1 MIDLIAAAAL
11 AAQSTPT
18 APAELGDIRMFLL
31 MHATG
36 QLSEDVSPPSTF
48 GGWNTT
54 IHADDLLVTAEI
66 RTTGEQFFDR
76 PTLRIVA
83 RGARGRVL
91 GQRSFR
97 GVLTSEQGRAY
108 LPLWL
113 NDVTCEGDIQVTVTY
128 GTQTRSETIPMHCG
142 E

>member
-1 MIDLIAAAAL
+1 MIGLTVAAAI

-31 MHATG
+31 WHATG
-36 QLSEDVSPPSTF
+36 RLSEDVSPPSDF
-48 GGWNTT
+48 AGWNTT
-54 IHADDLLVTAEI
+54 TRADDLLITAEI
-66 RTTGEQFFDR
+66 RTNGEQFFDR
-76 PTLRIVA
+76 PALRIVA
-83 RGARGRVL
+83 RGAHGRIL

-97 GVLTSEQGRAY
+97 GILTSEAGRAY

-128 GTQTRSETIPMHCG
+128 GGQTRTETIALHCG

>member
-1 MIDLIAAAAL
+1 MIGLIAAAAF

-18 APAELGDIRMFLL
+18 APAELGDIRMQLFWR
-31 MHATG
+31 ATG
-36 QLSEDVSPPSTF
+36 QLSADITQPNDF
-48 GGWNTT
+48 AGWNTT
-54 IHADDLLVTAEI
+54 IHADDLVIVAEL

-76 PTLRIVA
+76 PALRIVA
-83 RGARGRVL
+83 RGEHGRIL

-97 GVLTSEQGRAY
+97 GILTSAAGRAY

-113 NDVTCEGDIQVTVTY
+113 NDVTCAGDIQVTVTY
-128 GTQTRSETIPMHCG
+128 GAQTRSETVALHCG